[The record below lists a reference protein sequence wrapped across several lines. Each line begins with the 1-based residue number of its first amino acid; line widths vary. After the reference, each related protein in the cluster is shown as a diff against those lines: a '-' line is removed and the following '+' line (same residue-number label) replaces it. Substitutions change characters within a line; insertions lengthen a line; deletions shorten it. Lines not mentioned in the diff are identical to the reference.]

1 MFRGFPFGYILTW
14 RSPGEVRTKQIGTAK
29 KGVSIPNSLV
39 IDGQQRLTSLFSV
52 MVGEKVLDEDF
63 KKREIQIAFHPIRGA
78 FEVSDAA
85 IKKNPEWISNVT
97 EVFTNSMGT
106 LAVVQEYLKKPRLR
120 QINPEHRA
128 AARKISNDW

>member
-1 MFRGFPFGYILTW
+1 M
-14 RSPGEVRTKQIGTAK
+14 
-29 KGVSIPNSLV
+29 SIPNSLV

-106 LAVVQEYLKKPRLR
+106 LAVVQEYLKKLEASR
-120 QINPEHRA
+120 QIDPEHRA
-128 AARKISNDW
+128 AAEKISNDW